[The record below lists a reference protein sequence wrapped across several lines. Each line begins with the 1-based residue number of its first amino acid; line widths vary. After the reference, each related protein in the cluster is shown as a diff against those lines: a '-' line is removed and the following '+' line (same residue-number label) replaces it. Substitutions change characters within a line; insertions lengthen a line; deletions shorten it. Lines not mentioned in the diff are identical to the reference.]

1 MKGVKN
7 WIKALRLP
15 FLTATL
21 IPVFL
26 GTAYAWYIA
35 SNFNFIFFLLT
46 LFGISFLH
54 LGTNLTNDYFDHKT
68 KNDWVNK
75 TPTPFSGGSRVIQE
89 ALIQPSLIL
98 TAAITFFILGSIIG
112 LYLNYVLEG
121 NLILLLGIIG
131 VFCGF
136 FYTASPLKLG
146 YSGIGEILVGLCFGP
161 LVALGSFYVQT
172 EMLLSNVF
180 LISLPVGILIALVL
194 YINEFPDYEADKKV
208 GKKTLIVLL
217 GKRKAAKIYVVL
229 LYSVYLYILV
239 AYFLKIYPSWSLIS
253 LVTLPLAFKTTKITI
268 KNYDKLY
275 KTPQANATT
284 IMLHLFIGLIL
295 AGSFLLGGLL

>member
-1 MKGVKN
+1 MKN
-7 WIKALRLP
+7 WLKALRLP

-21 IPVFL
+21 VPVCL
-26 GTAYAWYIA
+26 GTAYAWYIT
-35 SNFNFIFFLLT
+35 SNFSFTYFFLT
-46 LFGISFLH
+46 LLGISFLH

-68 KNDWVNK
+68 KNDWINK

-89 ALIQPSLIL
+89 SLIKPCSIL
-98 TAAITFFILGSIIG
+98 TAAIIFFTLGSIIG
-112 LYLNYVLEG
+112 LYLNSLLKG
-121 NLILLLGIIG
+121 NVILALGAIG

-136 FYTASPLKLG
+136 FYTASPLKMG
-146 YSGIGEILVGLCFGP
+146 YLGIGEFLVGLCFGP

-172 EMLLSNVF
+172 ETLLLNAF
-180 LISLPVGILIALVL
+180 LVSLPVGILIALVL

-208 GKKTLIVLL
+208 GKKTLVVLL
-217 GKRKAAKIYVVL
+217 GKRRAAKIYIIL
-229 LYSVYLYILV
+229 LYSTYLYILIT
-239 AYFLKIYPSWSLIS
+239 YFLKIYPSWSLTS
-253 LVTLPLAFKTTKITI
+253 LITLPLAFKTTKITI

-295 AGSFLLGGLL
+295 AGSFLLAGLL